1 MKRSPTILRAVRPTF
16 LSILGVAWIF
26 SPTGGVAE
34 AAPPPALWQQQ
45 PAAAGE
51 ETKTSAADAAEQSS
65 SSGSSQSPRSAELDR
80 HGQAT
85 AEEAEKGKADER
97 KRVAQEEGGQD
108 PTMDHLPEEQMRKMI
123 REEMEKAQKPFEYH
137 GYLRSGF
144 GFNGKLGDQDA
155 FLAPGAG
162 AKYRL
167 GNETETYGEA
177 IFINNWIRPE
187 EAADT
192 LFFKTEFLLTFVT
205 ANDSNF
211 DATDI
216 FTIREAFAQAGG
228 FMASK
233 PDFKVWAGQRYYHR
247 HDTHIHDFFYLSMS
261 GYGGG
266 FEDLKLGSDAAGKL
280 AGGYFGASVTD
291 DALITDNGRPVKHVL
306 DLRLEDVQLG
316 GLATFWVAGAH
327 YQGGD
332 VGGMADAVP
341 NSNGFAVG
349 LLHTIPEFLGGF
361 NKFVVQFG
369 TGPLVDYDVFFK
381 QPIDQPGSPADV
393 EPGIKNVTVDEA
405 YRVRVLDA
413 VVFEPSPLLS
423 FMGTVLF
430 QQTDYGADS
439 DSGEMWISAGG
450 RPIFHFT
457 DHVNVAFEA
466 GLDYVKSDFGP
477 DGDENGESDG
487 GYLAKLTVA
496 PQISAA
502 RNFFGRP
509 TVRAYLTYAFWAEE
523 FQGEIGG
530 PAYVEDTAG
539 LIAGLQMESWW

>member
-34 AAPPPALWQQQ
+34 AAPPPVLWQQQ
-45 PAAAGE
+45 PAAAAE
-51 ETKTSAADAAEQSS
+51 EAGTSTADSAEQSS
-65 SSGSSQSPRSAELDR
+65 SSGSSDSRRSAELDR
-80 HGQAT
+80 DEQA
-85 AEEAEKGKADER
+85 AASEEADTDKAEKS
-97 KRVAQEEGGQD
+97 KRVAQD

-123 REEMEKAQKPFEYH
+123 RDEMEKAQKPFEYH

-155 FLAPGAG
+155 FQAPGAG

-177 IFINNWIRPE
+177 IFVNNWIRPE

-205 ANDSNF
+205 KNDSNF

-280 AGGYFGASVTD
+280 AGGYFGASSTLD
-291 DALITDNGRPVKHVL
+291 DGSDITENGRPVKHVL

-332 VGGMADAVP
+332 IPETGGEIP

-349 LLHTIPEFLGGF
+349 FLHTIPEFLGGF

-393 EPGIKNVTVDEA
+393 DAGIKNVTVDDA

-430 QQTDYGADS
+430 QQTDYGADN
-439 DSGEMWISAGG
+439 DSGETWISVGG

-457 DHVNVAFEA
+457 DHVNLAFEA

-477 DGDENGESDG
+477 DGDGNGESDG

-496 PQISAA
+496 PQVAAA

-509 TVRAYLTYAFWAEE
+509 VVRAYFTYAFWADE
-523 FQGEIGG
+523 FEGEVGG
-530 PAYVEDTAG
+530 PAYAADTAG